1 MFSRSNT
8 SVKAAL
14 YGLVLIIFYLLQS
27 VPALNF
33 RFMNVSPELLL
44 VLSICVAYNESETFS
59 AFFGLIVGIIN
70 DTVTDGIVGK
80 SALFFMFAAF
90 IVAVLLKTVLRKL
103 FLTYVIIELCAIA
116 LFLIIEFALIAVFFG
131 QMPFAACLTK
141 VILPKFLFSAVLCY
155 PVYYI
160 IGYLNRKLDTGGVSA

>member
-27 VPALNF
+27 VPALNL

-44 VLSICVAYNESETFS
+44 VLSICVAFNESETFS

-70 DTVTDGIVGK
+70 DTITDGVVGK
-80 SALFFMFAAF
+80 SALFFMLAAF
-90 IVAVLLKTVLRKL
+90 FVSVLLKTVLRRL
-103 FLTYVIIELCAIA
+103 FLTYVVIEICAIA
-116 LFLIIEFALIAVFFG
+116 LFLVIEYVLIWMFFG
-131 QMPFAACLTK
+131 QMSLSLCLVK
-141 VILPKFLFSAVLCY
+141 VILPKFLFSAALCY
-155 PVYYI
+155 PVYFVI
-160 IGYLNRKLDTGGVSA
+160 RFLNKKLDAGGVDV

>member
-1 MFSRSNT
+1 MFSRSYT

-27 VPALNF
+27 VPAFNLQ
-33 RFMNVSPELLL
+33 FMNVSPELLL
-44 VLSICVAYNESETFS
+44 VLSICVAFNESETFA

-70 DTVTDGIVGK
+70 DTITDSVVGK
-80 SALFFMFAAF
+80 SALFFMFASF
-90 IVAVLLKTVLRKL
+90 LVAVLLKTVLRRL
-103 FLTYVIIELCAIA
+103 FLTYVFIELSAIA
-116 LFLIIEFALIAVFFG
+116 LFLVIEYVLIVVFFG
-131 QMPFAACLTK
+131 QMPLSLCLVK

-160 IGYLNRKLDTGGVSA
+160 IGFLSKKLDTGGVDA

>member
-1 MFSRSNT
+1 MFSRTNT

-14 YGLVLIIFYLLQS
+14 YGLVLIIFYLFQS

-44 VLSICVAYNESETFS
+44 VLSICVAYNESETFA

-70 DTVTDGIVGK
+70 DTVTDGVVGK

-103 FLTYVIIELCAIA
+103 FLTYVIIELCAIL
-116 LFLIIEFALIAVFFG
+116 LFLIIEYVLILVFFG
-131 QMPFAACLTK
+131 QMPIGTCLVS
-141 VILPKFLFSAVLCY
+141 VILPKFLFSSVLCY

-160 IGYLNRKLDTGGVSA
+160 IGFLNKKLDTGGVSA